1 MNETKLGCLP
11 CVGAACAPFLWSW
24 PWRGAP
30 RRSQLLQLGGLR
42 ARAVGGAGLCERALA
57 AVDGL
62 ATLLLADA
70 VNVVARTV
78 ALKPSVKMTLQEL
91 WKNEEPAHKSV
102 QAWQAAKYA

>member
-1 MNETKLGCLP
+1 MSSRRCLHGDP
-11 CVGAACAPFLWSW
+11 ACVENYDQAHVYEEHLTNH
-24 PWRGAP
+24 
-30 RRSQLLQLGGLR
+30 
-42 ARAVGGAGLCERALA
+42 ERALA

-102 QAWQAAKYA
+102 QAWQAAKDA